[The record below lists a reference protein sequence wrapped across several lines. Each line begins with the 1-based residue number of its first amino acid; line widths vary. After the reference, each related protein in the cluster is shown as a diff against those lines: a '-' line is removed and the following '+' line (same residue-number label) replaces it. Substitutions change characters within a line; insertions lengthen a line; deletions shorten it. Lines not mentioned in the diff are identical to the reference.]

1 MIIKAKFFRNGVLSG
16 RPYSYITP
24 EDGETYKVGDLVYLS
39 IGSIG
44 QIVEID
50 VPEDEVGFPIDKLR
64 TFISRKEKSADE
76 EKEQKEQKGEHQ

>member
-1 MIIKAKFFRNGVLSG
+1 MVIKAKFLRNGVPSG

-24 EDGETYKVGDLVYLS
+24 NDGEDYKVGDLVYLS

-50 VPEDEVGFPIDKLR
+50 VPEDEVGFAIDKLK
-64 TFISRKEKSADE
+64 TFIGRAENPELPEIEIPID
-76 EKEQKEQKGEHQ
+76 